1 MNLYFAPLEGI
12 TTYTYRNT
20 HAAMFGC
27 CDAYFSPFISPGCDE
42 KVSLKMLRDILP
54 ENNTAIPLKVQVLCN
69 HPEAFRRFALKI
81 TELGYDEVNI
91 NLGCPSGT
99 VVGKGRG
106 AGFLREPGSLEEFLD
121 EVFSHN
127 DIKISIKTRAGF
139 YSGDE
144 MPGLMRIY
152 NKYPMT
158 QLIIHPRVREDYYKS
173 FPRFDVFTEAY
184 QASKN
189 PVCYNGN
196 VFDTDDYNRITCD
209 YPQLEGVMLGRGA
222 VANPALFREIKG
234 GARLTTAE
242 LLEFTQKLKD
252 NYYELLRSDTY
263 TLHKLKE
270 IWLYMMWNYPEEK
283 KILKAIKKSDKC
295 SELMNA
301 INKLPEI

>member
-12 TTYTYRNT
+12 TTYIYRNT
-20 HAAMFGC
+20 HFKMFGG
-27 CDAYFSPFISPGCDE
+27 CDSYFSPFISPSYNE

-54 ENNTAIPLKVQVLCN
+54 ENNGDTPLKVQVLCN

-106 AGFLREPGSLEEFLD
+106 AGFLREPDLLEEFLN
-121 EVFSHN
+121 EVFFDNH
-127 DIKISIKTRAGF
+127 IKISVKTRAGF

-144 MPGLMRIY
+144 MQRLMEIY

-158 QLIIHPRVREDYYKS
+158 NLIIHPRVREDYYKA
-173 FPRFDVFTEAY
+173 FPRHDVFRKAY
-184 QASKN
+184 DVSENK
-189 PVCYNGN
+189 VCFNGN
-196 VFDTDDYNRITCD
+196 IFDTDDYSRIAND
-209 YPQLEGVMLGRGA
+209 YPNLEGVMLGRGA

-234 GARLTTAE
+234 GAKLTTAE

-252 NYYELLRSDTY
+252 NYYELLKSDTY